1 MSAEEDGGTLQEL
14 NAIERRLLLQIYAQ
28 FHRKDLPL
36 SSFRLIREEISLRRM
51 ISVICALFACTV
63 VLLVFHTGIGSLLS
77 SLPAPTF
84 PGWLV
89 QLQIFTRL
97 REINYLVN
105 LRLAQSNKHI
115 RFVYAISD
123 ERLCKVEHYKFF
135 DYILPIIPY
144 LNQKSV
150 EVVLEVRLMKINRSL
165 GRSESGRMVDIVRKV
180 SPHLKHFKSELLFE
194 LLYRTLRC
202 IY

>member
-1 MSAEEDGGTLQEL
+1 
-14 NAIERRLLLQIYAQ
+14 
-28 FHRKDLPL
+28 
-36 SSFRLIREEISLRRM
+36 M

-150 EVVLEVRLMKINRSL
+150 EVVLEERLMKINRSL
-165 GRSESGRMVDIVRKV
+165 GRSKSGRMVDIVRKV
-180 SPHLKHFKSELLFE
+180 SPHLKHFNRSCFSNSFIELYVVSIE
-194 LLYRTLRC
+194 MAGLL
-202 IY
+202 